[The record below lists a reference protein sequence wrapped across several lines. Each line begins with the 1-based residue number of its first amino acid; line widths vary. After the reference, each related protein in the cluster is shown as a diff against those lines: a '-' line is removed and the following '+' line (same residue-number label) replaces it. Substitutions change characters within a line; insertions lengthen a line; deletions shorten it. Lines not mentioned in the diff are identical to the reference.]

1 MAGTSMTRGRRRSGL
16 DIWPGFVDALATL
29 LMVIIFLLM
38 VFTIAQFILSKA
50 LSGRDEA
57 LARLNRQVAELS
69 NMLSLERDTNAD
81 LRLNL
86 AQLSAEL
93 QSSIARRDDL
103 TTRYTTLL
111 GERDALQQRVADL
124 TQRVERADRVSRD
137 LEDAFKKIN
146 ADRETIEVQ
155 LRELESLRRDV
166 ETLRAVRRDLETQV
180 AGLAESLRARE
191 NEAGQLRD
199 RTKELE
205 TRLASEAE
213 RTVLA
218 QRELTQR
225 DIRLRELQ
233 ARVDASEGNL
243 GQERQL
249 SREARSQVEMLNQ
262 QILALRQ
269 QLSRLA
275 VTLEA
280 SEAKAREQEVQI
292 VDLGRRLNQALASKV
307 EELARYRSEFFG
319 RLREVLGQRQDIRV
333 VGDRFVFQS
342 EVLFETGSA
351 DLGDAGRRQMGQ
363 LATTL
368 KQIAPRI
375 PTELNWVLQVDG
387 HTDRVRIATDRFPS
401 NWELSTARAI
411 SVVKFL
417 IAEGVPPERLTAA
430 GYGEFQPLDDRDDE
444 IGRRRN
450 RRIELKLTNR

>member
-1 MAGTSMTRGRRRSGL
+1 MAAIARGRRRSSGL

-38 VFTIAQFILSKA
+38 IFTVAQFILSKA

-57 LARLNRQVAELS
+57 LARLTRQVSELS
-69 NMLSLERDTNAD
+69 NLLSLERDTNAE

-93 QSSIARRDDL
+93 QNSVAQRDDL
-103 TTRYTTLL
+103 SARNSALSA
-111 GERDALQQRVADL
+111 ERGALQQRIADL
-124 TQRVERADRVSRD
+124 TQRTERFERVSRD
-137 LEDAFKKIN
+137 LEDAFKVIN
-146 ADRETIEVQ
+146 ADRGTIEAQ
-155 LRELESLRRDV
+155 LRELESLRRDIAA
-166 ETLRAVRRDLETQV
+166 LRAVRTDLEARV
-180 AGLAESLRARE
+180 GALAEGLRQRE
-191 NEAGQLRD
+191 TVAGQLRD
-199 RTKELE
+199 RAKELE
-205 TRLASEAE
+205 ARLASEAE
-213 RTVLA
+213 RTQLT
-218 QRELTQR
+218 QRELTER
-225 DIRLRELQ
+225 DIRLRELL
-233 ARVDASEGNL
+233 ARVEASEGSL

-249 SREARSQVEMLNQ
+249 SREARGQVDLLNQ

-269 QLSRLA
+269 QLARLA
-275 VTLEA
+275 LTLAA

-351 DLGDAGRRQMGQ
+351 ELGDVGRRQISQ
-363 LATTL
+363 LAATL

-387 HTDRVRIATDRFPS
+387 HTDRIPIATERFPS
-401 NWELSTARAI
+401 NWELSAARAI

-417 IAEGVPPERLTAA
+417 VVEGVPADRLTAA

>member
-1 MAGTSMTRGRRRSGL
+1 MTRGRRRSGL

>member
-1 MAGTSMTRGRRRSGL
+1 MPSFARGRRRTTL

-38 VFTIAQFILSKA
+38 IFTIAQFILSKA

-69 NMLSLERDTNAD
+69 SMLALERDTNAE

-93 QSSIARRDDL
+93 QSSIAQRDDL
-103 TTRYTTLL
+103 SARGAALL
-111 GERDALQQRVADL
+111 SERGALQQRLAEL
-124 TQRVERADRVSRD
+124 TQRAERAERVGRE
-137 LEDAFKKIN
+137 LEDAYKTIN
-146 ADRETIEVQ
+146 ADRAAIEVQ

-166 ETLRAVRRDLETQV
+166 ETLRAVRRDLETQI
-180 AGLAESLRARE
+180 AGLAEGLRQRDA
-191 NEAGQLRD
+191 EAGALRD

-205 TRLASEAE
+205 ARLASEAE
-213 RTVLA
+213 RTQLA
-218 QRELTQR
+218 QRTLAER
-225 DIRLRELQ
+225 EIRLRDLQ
-233 ARVDASEGNL
+233 ARIDATEGNL
-243 GQERQL
+243 GQERLL
-249 SREARSQVEMLNQ
+249 SKEARSQVDLLNQ
-262 QILALRQ
+262 QIAALRQ
-269 QLSRLA
+269 QLARLA
-275 VTLEA
+275 AALDA
-280 SEAKAREQEVQI
+280 SAAKAREQEVQI

-319 RLREVLGQRQDIRV
+319 RLREVLGQRQDIRI

-351 DLGDAGRRQMGQ
+351 DLGEAGRRQMGQ
-363 LATTL
+363 LAATL
-368 KQIAPRI
+368 TQIAPRI
-375 PTELNWVLQVDG
+375 PKELNWVLQVDG
-387 HTDRVRIATDRFPS
+387 HTDRVRIATERFPS
-401 NWELSTARAI
+401 NWELSAARAI

-417 IAEGVPPERLTAA
+417 ISEGIPAERLTAA
-430 GYGEFQPLDDRDDE
+430 GYGEFQPLDERDDE